1 MPLSTDKTN
10 FSKSKKENLQVR
22 DLNQYA
28 REKLNPRD
36 EVIELEK
43 KLAEKRKELI
53 NSEKDAREMAQ
64 EIVSGEF
71 KKAREA
77 EPDIEKEKAE
87 IPKIEK
93 KEVPTG
99 QGAQATLQQART
111 ASKDEIEK
119 IKTLDKTRQIKVLT
133 DVAFEKG
140 IIYAVS
146 IARNLNNAYILDEFH
161 DQLVNQLYKKLI
173 KKGKLKEI

>member
-1 MPLSTDKTN
+1 MPLSTNKTN
-10 FSKSKKENLQVR
+10 FSERGKGEEK
-22 DLNQYA
+22 A

-53 NSEKDAREMAQ
+53 NSEKGAREMAQ
-64 EIVSGEF
+64 DIVSGEF

-77 EPDIEKEKAE
+77 EPDIEKEKPE
-87 IPKIEK
+87 ISALEEK
-93 KEVPTG
+93 EASFQKKPAIS
-99 QGAQATLQQART
+99 QAPQAQAP
-111 ASKDEIEK
+111 SKDEIDK
-119 IKTLDKTRQIKVLT
+119 IKTLDKDRQIKVLT

-140 IIYAVS
+140 IIYAVN
-146 IARNLNNAYILDEFH
+146 IAHNLNNAYILDEFH
-161 DQLVNQLYKKLI
+161 DQMVNQLYEKLV